1 MIKEVRLHNLSLEI
15 TLAGTRESLT
25 ILHFADTHLCECDE
39 RNKEMVAYLAEAKSR
54 FTARS
59 PGRKGP
65 LWHLRE
71 TFEMAEREPCDLIV
85 IGGDIFDRYTEKNA
99 DLLEGLLRECSRDIL
114 FCPGNHEVNFPYNR
128 ERLEK
133 IAQRPLDFA
142 VVEKRGMLFVQMN
155 NNLITNG
162 CAGDLNDGQLAQLES
177 VLDKN
182 KPTFIFLHIPV
193 YQEALFHRN
202 RLTWGDSQPLF
213 GDPHISNRNA
223 LECLRLLKKA
233 RNIGGIFGG
242 HTHFSFEEEFQPRV
256 IQCVAGPN
264 FMGGYRWLKINPNVA

>member
-15 TLAGTRESLT
+15 TLNGTKENLT
-25 ILHFADTHLCECDE
+25 VLHFADTHLCECDD
-39 RNKEMVAYLAEAKSR
+39 RDKEMAAYMTQAKAR
-54 FTARS
+54 FTARCPS
-59 PGRKGP
+59 RKGP
-65 LWHLRE
+65 VWHFGKTLE
-71 TFEMAEREPCDLIV
+71 IAEREQCDLVV
-85 IGGDIFDRYTEKNA
+85 IGGDIMDRYTEKNA
-99 DLLEGLLRECSRDIL
+99 DLVEELVQSCSREIL
-114 FCPGNHEVNFPYNR
+114 FCPGNHEVNFPFNR

-142 VVEKRGMLFVQMN
+142 AVEQKGMIFVQVN
-155 NNLITNG
+155 NNYNN
-162 CAGDLNDGQLAQLES
+162 GDLNESQLAQLQS

-223 LECLRLLKKA
+223 LECLKLLKKA

-242 HTHFSFEEEFQPRV
+242 HTHFSFEEEFQPEV
-256 IQCVAGPN
+256 IQCVVSPN
-264 FMGGYRWLKINPNVA
+264 FLGGYRWVKINPNTA